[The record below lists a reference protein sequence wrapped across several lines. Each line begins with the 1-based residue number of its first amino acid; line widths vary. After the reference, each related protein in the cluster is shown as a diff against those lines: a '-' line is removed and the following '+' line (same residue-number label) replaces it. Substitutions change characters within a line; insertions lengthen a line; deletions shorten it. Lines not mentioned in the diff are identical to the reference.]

1 MSRRA
6 AVGAT
11 VVGIPLLLLAA
22 GAAVARYAVLGRR
35 RPMRAVF
42 HAERQTVVLPR
53 MTATVEPRTFGLQ
66 RGRVLYRVGE
76 IVQIGETVVERRIE
90 HCDLD
95 GEARAFFVGDVF
107 GRDSELARS
116 ATKHV
121 GVWQGHRTV
130 HWDVRPNT
138 PASDDVWFVH
148 VHGLGAAPSST
159 LRSVAS
165 VREAGHPSTIVSL
178 EASADIDKRSRGM
191 APEHLQRVVAA
202 IEHAVQQNAAR
213 VVVVGWS
220 YGARLALEA
229 AGHRPQVAGAILVSP
244 MFDFVEVFRFVAT
257 RQRLQRPLV
266 AAAAFVLSTPVIC
279 RLAGID
285 RPARYGLDLSSAPR
299 TLIFHSRGDA
309 TVPLELTRS
318 AVASFPAV
326 ELVEFPSGPH
336 TLEWNGDRELF
347 ERKIREW
354 LELIQVEGSNRGAR

>member
-11 VVGIPLLLLAA
+11 LVGIPLVLLTA

-42 HAERQTVVLPR
+42 HRERQTVVLPQ

-76 IVQIGETVVERRIE
+76 IVHLGETVVERRIE

-95 GEARAFFVGDVF
+95 GDARAFFVGDVF

-121 GVWQGHRTV
+121 GEWQGHRTV

-138 PASDDVWFVH
+138 PADDDVWFVH
-148 VHGLGAAPSST
+148 IHGLGAAPSST

-165 VREAGHPSTIVSL
+165 VREAGYPSTIVSL
-178 EASADIDKRSRGM
+178 DASADIDQRSRGM
-191 APEHLQRVVAA
+191 AYEHLPRVAA
-202 IEHAVQQNAAR
+202 AIDHAVRQGAKK
-213 VVVVGWS
+213 VFLVGWS

-229 AGHRPQVAGAILVSP
+229 AGRAPAAGGVILVSP
-244 MFDFVEVFRFVAT
+244 MLDFIEV
-257 RQRLQRPLV
+257 LQLV
-266 AAAAFVLSTPVIC
+266 ARRRRLPVALIAAATAVLRTPLLC
-279 RLAGID
+279 RLAGNSQPMM
-285 RPARYGLDLSSAPR
+285 PAPELESPPPL
-299 TLIFHSRGDA
+299 LVIHSKGDQ
-309 TVPLELTRS
+309 TVPFDLTLALAGES
-318 AVASFPAV
+318 PAAR
-326 ELVEFPSGPH
+326 LVEFPTSPH
-336 TLEWNGDRELF
+336 TLEWNVDPDRF
-347 ERKIREW
+347 
-354 LELIQVEGSNRGAR
+354 VEVLRDWVASGTGRAA